1 MEKNIILSI
10 LIAVFFLG
18 GGYAFS
24 QEWPNTATIVEK
36 VRIGLNL
43 TQDQFDQVKVII
55 QNNMIKRKK
64 VSHKGITTMSQS
76 SDLDT
81 ELYSELSEVL
91 TEHQMNK
98 WNKILELIVQDM
110 DTTEL
115 TNSKIEPL
123 PVNRK

>member
-1 MEKNIILSI
+1 ML
-10 LIAVFFLG
+10 FLF
-18 GGYAFS
+18 Y
-24 QEWPNTATIVEK
+24 
-36 VRIGLNL
+36 
-43 TQDQFDQVKVII
+43 
-55 QNNMIKRKK
+55 NMIKRKK